1 MTGVECTQRDPMDGL
16 TIVDYSPGYGSEL
29 VRMWRASFEQGVG
42 ITDPHPLEDQLRALE
57 QKIVPHNR
65 VLLVLDPRTSAVIGF
80 LAYTSETVSNLYVHV
95 DYQNKGI
102 GSMLLDI
109 AKKNSSGVLRLFTFE
124 RNMRARQFYERH
136 GFKIIRQGFEEFW
149 QLADIEY
156 EWNRID

>member
-1 MTGVECTQRDPMDGL
+1 MTGVECTQRDSMDGL
-16 TIVDYSPGYGSEL
+16 TIVDYSPGYGPEL

>member
-1 MTGVECTQRDPMDGL
+1 MDGM
-16 TIVDYSPGYGSEL
+16 TIVDYSPGYGPEL

-109 AKKNSSGVLRLFTFE
+109 AKRNSSGVLRLFTFE

>member
-1 MTGVECTQRDPMDGL
+1 MDGIA
-16 TIVDYSPGYGSEL
+16 IVDYAPRYASEL
-29 VRMWRASFEQGVG
+29 VLMWRASFEQGVG

-57 QKIVPHNR
+57 EKIVPKNR

-80 LAYTSETVSNLYVHV
+80 LAYTSETVSHLYVHV

-102 GSMLLDI
+102 GSVLLDI

-124 RNMRARQFYERH
+124 RNMRARRFYERH
-136 GFKIIRQGFEEFW
+136 GFRIIRHGFEEFW

-156 EWNRID
+156 EWSVP

>member
-1 MTGVECTQRDPMDGL
+1 MDGL
-16 TIVDYSPGYGSEL
+16 TILDYSPGYGPEL

>member
-1 MTGVECTQRDPMDGL
+1 MTGVECTQRDSMDGL
-16 TIVDYSPGYGSEL
+16 TIVDYSHGYGSEL

>member
-1 MTGVECTQRDPMDGL
+1 VIFMDGM
-16 TIVDYSPGYGSEL
+16 TIVDYSPGYGPEL

-109 AKKNSSGVLRLFTFE
+109 AKRNSSGVLRLFTFE